1 MSEPSIGHNSE
12 ADEPVPRLAKDQI
25 RSIVSRI
32 ENVETEMRE
41 RAEDRKEIY
50 QEAKS
55 AGFDCKALRAVIA
68 RRRADANKLAE
79 HEAMVETYRSA
90 LG

>member
-1 MSEPSIGHNSE
+1 MSEPTPGDN
-12 ADEPVPRLAKDQI
+12 QI
-25 RSIVSRI
+25 KSIVSRI
-32 ENVETEMRE
+32 ESVEAEMRE

-68 RRRADANKLAE
+68 RRRADAKKLAD
-79 HEAMVETYRSA
+79 HEAIVETYTVA